1 MMKTLNAQIQQTQ
14 KTRSFITGRL
24 IPVLVSNL
32 RNIMALMYAGLAA
45 AVVITLSIWVTG
57 MGINTFLGV
66 STWGLGFIFLAVAV
80 DNRGPL
86 ALFQVTSGVALLA
99 FSLLQNSLSPN
110 FFILSGVLLASWVA
124 FAVFGRLS
132 HQVL

>member
-1 MMKTLNAQIQQTQ
+1 MKTLSAQIQQERN
-14 KTRSFITGRL
+14 TRSFTTGRL
-24 IPVLVSNL
+24 IPVLASNL

-45 AVVITLSIWVTG
+45 AVVLTLSIWVTG

-66 STWGLGFIFLAVAV
+66 STWAIGFIFLAVAV
-80 DNRGPL
+80 DNRGSL

-99 FSLLQNSLSPN
+99 FALLQNSLSPN
-110 FFILSGVLLASWVA
+110 FFLLSGVLLATWVA
-124 FAVFGRLS
+124 FAVFKRLA